1 MPRHSEP
8 SVNVLLG
15 ETLGRLLP
23 SFKIWAEDTSIF
35 VDNPALQPDII
46 ALGPGTSPVVI
57 EAEYLP
63 ARNVESEANSRL
75 DLTTTVAPRPVESV
89 IALRYPSKIRVARD
103 FRPALESADLSYCVF
118 NRGSDS
124 VERFPESGWLDGSA
138 GDLADMVRLVSV
150 PQRAVDEAAAA
161 LERGIDQAS
170 LTLNVTADLRPGI
183 TPAIA
188 RLLGMIDVPQTRR
201 MACAIV
207 ANAMVFHERLAGS
220 HDIKPL
226 SMLCGPNVP
235 NPKRSILAAWDD
247 ILKVNYWPIF
257 AIARDIVEQLPSE
270 DAAQILVALNSTA
283 GEVSATGI
291 SNANDLTGRVFQRLI
306 ADRKY
311 LATFYTLPP
320 SAALLAQ
327 LAVKMIDDVEWSDP
341 NAIKKLRV
349 ADFACG
355 TGALLSAVYE
365 QITLLH
371 ERAGG
376 DPVTMHP
383 VMMEEVLYGCDVMPS
398 AIHITGSTLSGAQPT
413 VEFGKSRLYTFPYGR
428 QPDGSVSVG
437 SMELLQS
444 SAAPSLFNTSDPA
457 LRTGSIGEETAA
469 YVVADIPD
477 EGFDLVIMNPPF
489 TSNTKHRDAEAGVLN
504 AAFAA
509 YDSTGDDQSD
519 MATRLRKLAEGA
531 VYHGHAGMASA
542 FASLADRKLRPDGV
556 MAMVLPFTAVTG
568 RSWEQ
573 FRKLLATRYTAVTI
587 VSIAASGNEMSFSS
601 DTGIAECLVI
611 AKKLGKSKTA
621 SDRGKFVSLR
631 QRPASFAHSLELSKA
646 ITTEHSVRH
655 LEDGPYNGIP
665 VYCGDSIVG
674 ETLEAPIDRYGDGW
688 AAARLLNASVAQVA
702 HALANGELWLPAQ
715 SKGLRLPMAPL
726 GLVGRRGLDSQL
738 FVSAAHRGPFTK
750 APRDPN
756 ATYPAIWNHDA
767 KNETR
772 LMCSPDSQLMVRP
785 GMEAKAAEVWT
796 TASRSHFSRGF
807 RFNSQPLAVAITGT
821 KSAGGRAWPSV
832 VFPDPRYDYAFSLW
846 GNSTLGLVCYW
857 WNSNR
862 QVAGRG
868 DMTISSVESLP
879 LLDLRSLSD
888 DQLLTAAKTF
898 QEFSELELKPAY
910 LADADPVRARL
921 DRRVV
926 CDLLGFNED
935 IYLAVRQLAATWC
948 SEPSVHGGKSRPRGS
963 ALVIDT

>member
-8 SVNVLLG
+8 SVNVILG

-23 SFKIWAEDTSIF
+23 SFKVWAEDTSIF
-35 VDNPALQPDII
+35 VKNPALQPDVM
-46 ALGPGTSPVVI
+46 AVGPGTSPVVI
-57 EAEYLP
+57 EAEYMP
-63 ARNVESEANSRL
+63 ARNVEAEANSRL
-75 DLTTTVAPRPVESV
+75 DLITTVAPRPVESV
-89 IALRYPSKIRVARD
+89 IALRYPLEVRVAEDLR
-103 FRPALESADLSYCVF
+103 ATIESADLSYCVF
-118 NRGSDS
+118 SQGSETI
-124 VERFPESGWLDGSA
+124 ERFPASGWLWGSV

-170 LTLNVTADLRPGI
+170 SVLDLTVELRPGI

-226 SMLCGPNVP
+226 SMLCGPDAP
-235 NPKRSILAAWDD
+235 NPKRSILAAWKD
-247 ILKVNYWPIF
+247 ILQVNYWPIF
-257 AIARDIVEQLPSE
+257 AIAKDIVEQLPSE
-270 DAAQILVALNSTA
+270 DAAQILTVLNSTV

-320 SAALLAQ
+320 SAALLAR
-327 LAVKMIDDVEWSDP
+327 LAVNMMEVVDWSDL
-341 NAIKKLRV
+341 NAIRRLRV

-365 QITLLH
+365 QFAVRH
-371 ERAGG
+371 ERMGG

-428 QPDGSVSVG
+428 QADASVSVG
-437 SMELLQS
+437 SLELLRT

-509 YDSTGDDQSD
+509 YESTGDDQSD
-519 MATRLRKLAEGA
+519 MAIQLRKLAEDT
-531 VYHGHAGMASA
+531 VYHGHAGLASA
-542 FASLADRKLRPDGV
+542 FVSLADLKLRTGGV
-556 MAMVLPFTAVTG
+556 LALVLPFTAVSG
-568 RSWEQ
+568 RSWEK
-573 FRKLLATRYTAVTI
+573 FRKLLATHYTDVTI
-587 VSIAASGNEMSFSS
+587 VSIAARGNDMSFSS

-611 AKKLGKSKTA
+611 AKKLPKRGNP

-631 QRPASFAHSLELSKA
+631 RRPASFEHALDLSKA
-646 ITTEHSVRH
+646 ITMEHSVRH

-674 ETLEAPIDRYGDGW
+674 EMLEAPVDRYEDGW

-702 HALANGELWLPAQ
+702 HALANGELWLPAEPRSVQ
-715 SKGLRLPMAPL
+715 IPMAPL
-726 GLVGRRGLDSQL
+726 GLIGRRGLDSQM
-738 FVSAAHRGPFTK
+738 FVSAAHKGPFTR
-750 APRDPN
+750 APKDPY
-756 ATYPAIWNHDA
+756 AAYPAMWNHDA
-767 KNETR
+767 KSETR
-772 LMCSPDSQLMVRP
+772 LICEPDSQLMVQP
-785 GMEAKAAEVWT
+785 GMEAKAADIWA
-796 TASRSHFSRGF
+796 TASRAHLNRDFTFG
-807 RFNSQPLAVAITGT
+807 SQALAAAFTVNV
-821 KSAGGRAWPSV
+821 SLGGRVWPNIS
-832 VFPDPRYDYAFSLW
+832 FLDDRFDYAFAVW
-846 GNSTLGLVCYW
+846 CNSTLGLISYW
-857 WNSNR
+857 WHACR
-862 QVAGRG
+862 QQSSKAH
-868 DMTISSVESLP
+868 MTVHQSESLP
-879 LLDLRSLSD
+879 TLDLRSLSD
-888 DQLLTAAKTF
+888 DHLRTAEMIF
-898 QEFSELELKPAY
+898 DEFRGLELKPAY

-926 CDLLGFNED
+926 CDLLGFDES
-935 IYLAVRQLAATWC
+935 IYRSVRRLAATW
-948 SEPSVHGGKSRPRGS
+948 SAEPSVHGGKKRPRGS
-963 ALVIDT
+963 GLVFDG